1 MYFVRYIVLFV
12 MNENEN
18 LIGVEWIVLIT
29 DNTRALNITRLNS
42 DNTDY

>member
-29 DNTRALNITRLNS
+29 D
-42 DNTDY
+42 TDL